1 MAIELAPRKH
11 PRDRACAGTWMGRRR
26 APSIA
31 ALAGAI
37 ILAPHLAR
45 GAEPSPDFVYVVL
58 NENQAV
64 ARAVILRGTQCPNAV
79 IGDQTVKMQVR
90 AAADSGDN
98 PPFPIMVCE
107 MAIPSDA
114 TSGSIAGQALPI
126 TSTPLRSIIA
136 LGDTGCRM
144 KAKAGAAGHAEEEE
158 EDGGKFQDCKKDW
171 PFPQLSEAAAKLHPD
186 LVIHVGDYLYREA
199 HCDQP
204 GQPCSRGPVG
214 DNWETWKA
222 DFFDPAGPL
231 LRAAPWIVARGN
243 HEICARAGAG
253 YARLLDPHLAE
264 PGALPRCQDQLPPYT
279 VAMGGHA
286 FTVMDSSGAPDLNP
300 TQDDV
305 AAYTA
310 QFRQLHPGPGSW
322 LITHRPIWGVITKK
336 DKTTGIRGVTIRNAT
351 LQQALAP
358 WKGRLPDGIDL
369 VVSGHIHLWEALNF
383 ADGRSPQFVFGS
395 GGTEL
400 SHAIKKKM
408 LVDLPIDGT
417 TLTDSRAYDVFGYT
431 LLTPAAKPGQWT
443 AELFDRAGKRQTS
456 CEVKPARAKCGR

>member
-1 MAIELAPRKH
+1 MAIELAPREH

-79 IGDQTVKMQVR
+79 IGDETVKTQVR

-98 PPFPIMVCE
+98 PPFPILVCE

-126 TSTPLRSIIA
+126 PSTPLRSIIA

-186 LVIHVGDYLYREA
+186 LVIHVGDYLFRSGGSPA
-199 HCDQP
+199 P
-204 GQPCSRGPVG
+204 RGPM
-214 DNWETWKA
+214 DR
-222 DFFDPAGPL
+222 
-231 LRAAPWIVARGN
+231 RA
-243 HEICARAGAG
+243 
-253 YARLLDPHLAE
+253 
-264 PGALPRCQDQLPPYT
+264 
-279 VAMGGHA
+279 
-286 FTVMDSSGAPDLNP
+286 
-300 TQDDV
+300 
-305 AAYTA
+305 
-310 QFRQLHPGPGSW
+310 RQS
-322 LITHRPIWGVITKK
+322 
-336 DKTTGIRGVTIRNAT
+336 
-351 LQQALAP
+351 
-358 WKGRLPDGIDL
+358 
-369 VVSGHIHLWEALNF
+369 
-383 ADGRSPQFVFGS
+383 
-395 GGTEL
+395 
-400 SHAIKKKM
+400 
-408 LVDLPIDGT
+408 
-417 TLTDSRAYDVFGYT
+417 
-431 LLTPAAKPGQWT
+431 
-443 AELFDRAGKRQTS
+443 
-456 CEVKPARAKCGR
+456 